1 MEAIFLQFAVVYV
14 KVKVN
19 PSANIRHFL
28 DVSEM
33 VLVSETFT
41 P

>member
-1 MEAIFLQFAVVYV
+1 MDILINVIFLQFAAVYV
-14 KVKVN
+14 KVKFD

-33 VLVSETFT
+33 VLVC
-41 P
+41 